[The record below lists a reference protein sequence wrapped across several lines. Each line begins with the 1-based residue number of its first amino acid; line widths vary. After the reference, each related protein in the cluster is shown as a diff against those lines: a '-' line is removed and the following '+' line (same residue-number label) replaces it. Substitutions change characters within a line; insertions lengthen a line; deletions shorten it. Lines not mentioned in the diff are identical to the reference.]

1 MFEITAEHINK
12 LDDEQLR
19 NLIGLLCESTFRKN
33 NFDAKGVSWSGDQ
46 NAADGGIDV
55 KCIIKHTGENI
66 DSFIP
71 RNYVGFQVKKYDLTP
86 AKIKQEMQDHGCLKE
101 SIKAICE
108 NEGAYII
115 VCSNSST
122 SDSMYNNRVRAM
134 RNVVQEYKSN
144 CNIVFR
150 FL

>member
-1 MFEITAEHINK
+1 MLFEITAEHINK

-55 KCIIKHTGENI
+55 KCIKYTYENI

-71 RNYVGFQVKKYDLTP
+71 RNYVGFQVKKCYI
-86 AKIKQEMQDHGCLKE
+86 KILLVVSKQSTG
-101 SIKAICE
+101 
-108 NEGAYII
+108 II
-115 VCSNSST
+115 
-122 SDSMYNNRVRAM
+122 
-134 RNVVQEYKSN
+134 
-144 CNIVFR
+144 
-150 FL
+150 